1 MIITFK
7 NFGYE
12 NVTDVLLLLIC
23 KFKQHF
29 NKFTNNLDEFA
40 FFIDKFVIF
49 D

>member
-1 MIITFK
+1 MIIIFK

-12 NVTDVLLLLIC
+12 NVTYVLLFLIC

-29 NKFTNNLDEFA
+29 IKFTNNLDKLA
-40 FFIDKFVIF
+40 FFIDKSMFF